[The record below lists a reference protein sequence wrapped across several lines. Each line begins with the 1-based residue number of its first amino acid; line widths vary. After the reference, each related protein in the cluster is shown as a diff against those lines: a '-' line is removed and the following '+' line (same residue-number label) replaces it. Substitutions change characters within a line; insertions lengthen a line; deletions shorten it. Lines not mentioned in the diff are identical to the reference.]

1 MRAGLDE
8 RLGFVFSN
16 SKVRRNAVNDKGPLS
31 TSVSEYNSQMPEN
44 DLSALSA
51 FVVVAEERS
60 FTRAA
65 RCLGVSPSAMSHA
78 MRGLEERV
86 GVRLLSRT
94 TRSVAPTDA
103 GQELVAQLRPALSEV
118 HVALDRV
125 AGLRKK
131 PAGRVRLLVPRFAAG
146 TVLAPKLGE
155 FARKYPEVVLDVTTN
170 DSRMDIVAAGFDAGI
185 HFGEYIEKDMIAVRV
200 SPDHRP
206 AIVGSPGYVKSHG
219 KPKSPRDL
227 LRHRCINFRHGDA
240 GIYRWE
246 FEKGKKCLSVA
257 VSGPLIVDDEN
268 LVMQAALDGV
278 GLAFISDERV
288 VPHLE
293 SGALVRV
300 LENWCQPFPG
310 FFLYYPSRRQQPAAL
325 SALIE
330 TLRM

>member
-1 MRAGLDE
+1 
-8 RLGFVFSN
+8 
-16 SKVRRNAVNDKGPLS
+16 
-31 TSVSEYNSQMPEN
+31 MPEN

-60 FTRAA
+60 FTRAGK
-65 RCLGVSPSAMSHA
+65 RLGVSPSAMSHA

-103 GQELVAQLRPALSEV
+103 GQDLLAQLRPALSEV

-146 TVLAPKLGE
+146 TVLAPRLGE
-155 FARKYPEVVLDVTTN
+155 FARKYPDVLLDVTTN
-170 DSRMDIVAAGFDAGI
+170 DSRMDIVGAGFDAGI

-206 AIVGSPGYVKSHG
+206 AIVGSPGYFKSHD

-240 GIYRWE
+240 GLYRWE
-246 FEKGKKCLSVA
+246 FEKGKKCLSVG
-257 VSGPLIVDDEN
+257 VSGPLIVDDEG
-268 LVMQAALDGV
+268 LVIQAALGGV

-288 VPHLE
+288 AAHLE

-300 LENWCQPFPG
+300 LESWCQPFPG
-310 FFLYYPSRRQQPAAL
+310 FFLYYPSRRQHPAAL
-325 SALIE
+325 AALIE

>member
-1 MRAGLDE
+1 M
-8 RLGFVFSN
+8 V
-16 SKVRRNAVNDKGPLS
+16 
-31 TSVSEYNSQMPEN
+31 EN

-65 RCLGVSPSAMSHA
+65 RRFGVSPSAMSHA

-94 TRSVAPTDA
+94 TRSVAPTLA
-103 GQELVAQLRPALSEV
+103 GEDLLEQLRPALSEV
-118 HVALDRV
+118 HTALDRV

-131 PAGRVRLLVPRFAAG
+131 PAGRVRLLIPRFAAG

-155 FARKYPEVVLDVTTN
+155 FARKYPDVVLDVTTN
-170 DSRMDIVAAGFDAGI
+170 DTRMDIVAGGFDAGI
-185 HFGEYIEKDMIAVRV
+185 HFGEYIAKDMIAVRV
-200 SPDHRP
+200 SRDHTP
-206 AIVGSPGYVKSHG
+206 AIVGSPTYFKAHA
-219 KPKSPRDL
+219 KPKSPHDL
-227 LRHRCINFRHGDA
+227 VLHKCINFRHGDA
-240 GIYRWE
+240 GLYRWE
-246 FEKGKKCLSVA
+246 FEKGKKSLSVG

-268 LVMQAALDGV
+268 LVRQAALDGV
-278 GLAFISDERV
+278 GLAFLSEERV
-288 VPHLE
+288 VQHLE

-300 LENWCQPFPG
+300 LENWCQPYPG

-330 TLRM
+330 TLRMEIGTAR

>member
-1 MRAGLDE
+1 M
-8 RLGFVFSN
+8 LG
-16 SKVRRNAVNDKGPLS
+16 
-31 TSVSEYNSQMPEN
+31 N
-44 DLSALSA
+44 DLTALSA

-65 RCLGVSPSAMSHA
+65 KRLGVTPSAISHA

-86 GVRLLSRT
+86 GIRLLSRT

-103 GQELVAQLRPALSEV
+103 GRDLLVHLHPALSEV
-118 HVALDRV
+118 HGALDRV
-125 AGLRKK
+125 AGMRNK
-131 PAGRVRLLVPRFAAG
+131 PAGRVRLLVPRLAAG

-155 FARKYPEVVLDVTTN
+155 FARKFHEIVLDVTMN

-200 SPDHRP
+200 SPDHKP
-206 AIVGSPGYVKSHG
+206 VIVGSPGYLKSHG

-240 GIYRWE
+240 GLYRWE
-246 FEKGKKCLSVA
+246 FEKGKKALSVA
-257 VSGPLIVDDEN
+257 VNGPLIVDDLD
-268 LVMQAALDGV
+268 LVTRAALDDV
-278 GLAFISDERV
+278 GLAYMSEEHAAPYLAEGTLVRM
-288 VPHLE
+288 LE
-293 SGALVRV
+293 S
-300 LENWCQPFPG
+300 WCQPFPG
-310 FFLYYPSRRQQPAAL
+310 FYLYYPSRRQQPAAL